1 MKMVLMNG
9 LWSGRIWTNVKN
21 GEGKEDENVYS
32 ETQQLPLLRFSNIGL
47 LLILS

>member
-21 GEGKEDENVYS
+21 GEGKEDENV
-32 ETQQLPLLRFSNIGL
+32 TILRLNVGEGEKV
-47 LLILS
+47 